1 MLGPVH
7 QYQSSDQDNSA
18 FFLFQRVTVSG
29 ESLDLGFDLD
39 DVLLDLLAVS
49 RRVFFLDTPVIFRSV
64 TYAESNCVSWMTSS
78 AKQPESQ
85 G

>member
-39 DVLLDLLAVS
+39 DVLLGLLA
-49 RRVFFLDTPVIFRSV
+49 RHVFFVDTPVILISV
-64 TYAESNCVSWMTSS
+64 TYDESNSVSWQTSS
-78 AKQPESQ
+78 TKLLALQC
-85 G
+85 